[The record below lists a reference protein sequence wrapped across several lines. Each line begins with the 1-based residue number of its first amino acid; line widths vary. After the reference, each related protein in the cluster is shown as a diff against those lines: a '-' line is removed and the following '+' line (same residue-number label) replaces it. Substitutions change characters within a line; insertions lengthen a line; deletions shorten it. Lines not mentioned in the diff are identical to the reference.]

1 MTFRALMA
9 IRSTERQ
16 EFFTAHQLAL
26 KRLRKTSCRDP
37 VALDGRSEAIP
48 LIGHQ

>member
-1 MTFRALMA
+1 MTFRALKA
-9 IRSTERQ
+9 IRRTERQ

-37 VALDGRSEAIP
+37 IAFEDCSEAIP
-48 LIGHQ
+48 SIGHQ